1 MLATEFHVRYSEDFK
16 WSVEQM
22 MGSGFDANIEDELDW
37 MLEDDIPFIDI
48 PEG

>member
-1 MLATEFHVRYSEDFK
+1 MRYSEDFK

-22 MGSGFDANIEDELDW
+22 MGGGFDANIEDELDW